1 MKNLITLLL
10 QQKEHKNY
18 NKVVLYF
25 ETPVTCLYF
34 RKCIRSLHDMA
45 LYLHED
51 AKELLAGKT
60 LVVIG
65 DSGEYFCFIFV
76 LLNF

>member
-1 MKNLITLLL
+1 
-10 QQKEHKNY
+10 
-18 NKVVLYF
+18 
-25 ETPVTCLYF
+25 
-34 RKCIRSLHDMA
+34 MA

-65 DSGEYFCFIFV
+65 DSGKKNIF
-76 LLNF
+76 